1 MDFSEVIGHQHI
13 KSHLVKT
20 VENGRIP
27 HAQLFSGVNGS
38 GLLPMAIAYASE
50 VLSSQY
56 EKGSAEYISCRNKV
70 SKLMHPDLH
79 FVYPV
84 NTSDIAKKNAISD
97 NYAEG
102 WRNFALNNPYAS
114 LFEWLQSLGLDK
126 KQGNI
131 SKYEAENIS
140 KKLSLKAFE
149 GGYKVMIIW
158 MADNMNSECANK
170 ILKLVEEPSE
180 KTLLLLLTEREE
192 QIISTIRSRCQ
203 KLTFPLLSETDIAAA
218 LTTNLKIK
226 EQLAAQLARRARGDY
241 NKALQLQEE
250 TGEDEIFEKWF
261 ISWVRTAF
269 RAKGNKGAIN
279 NLLDWSD
286 ELASQGRETQKK
298 FFNYCIEVF
307 RQALLK
313 NYSADPLLF
322 FEAKDATFSLPKFAP
337 FVHQNNIFGIISAL
351 EDASYHIERNGNAK
365 IIFTDLSI
373 KLTRLIHQPEL
384 T

>member
-149 GGYKVMIIW
+149 GGDKV
-158 MADNMNSECANK
+158 E
-170 ILKLVEEPSE
+170 LKS
-180 KTLLLLLTEREE
+180 
-192 QIISTIRSRCQ
+192 
-203 KLTFPLLSETDIAAA
+203 F
-218 LTTNLKIK
+218 
-226 EQLAAQLARRARGDY
+226 
-241 NKALQLQEE
+241 
-250 TGEDEIFEKWF
+250 
-261 ISWVRTAF
+261 
-269 RAKGNKGAIN
+269 
-279 NLLDWSD
+279 
-286 ELASQGRETQKK
+286 
-298 FFNYCIEVF
+298 
-307 RQALLK
+307 
-313 NYSADPLLF
+313 
-322 FEAKDATFSLPKFAP
+322 
-337 FVHQNNIFGIISAL
+337 
-351 EDASYHIERNGNAK
+351 
-365 IIFTDLSI
+365 
-373 KLTRLIHQPEL
+373 
-384 T
+384 

>member
-1 MDFSEVIGHQHI
+1 MRMDFSEVIGHQHI

-20 VENGRIP
+20 VQNGRIP
-27 HAQLFSGVNGS
+27 HAKLFSGVNGS

-114 LFEWLQSLGLDK
+114 LFEWLQSLGLEK

-313 NYSADPLLF
+313 NYSAEPLLF
-322 FEAKDATFSLPKFAP
+322 FEA
-337 FVHQNNIFGIISAL
+337 
-351 EDASYHIERNGNAK
+351 
-365 IIFTDLSI
+365 
-373 KLTRLIHQPEL
+373 
-384 T
+384 